1 VNAGASAPPFGE
13 IMAIRKQDVHDNDDD
28 DDQAEKAR
36 KRTRITIDVSPEMR
50 RRIKMAALQNDL
62 SVGEYI
68 GRILEQNVP
77 DETTKTLQRRPA
89 TRMMLEELRQVRD
102 AIMQDRNGQPFEDS
116 TEMIRQ
122 MREDRSKELDQL

>member
-1 VNAGASAPPFGE
+1 
-13 IMAIRKQDVHDNDDD
+13 MAIRKQDVHDNDDD

-62 SVGEYI
+62 KVGEYI
-68 GRILEQNVP
+68 GRILEENVP
-77 DETTKTLQRRPA
+77 DEASKTRQRHPA
-89 TRMMLEELRQVRD
+89 TRKMLEELSQVRE
-102 AIMQDRNGQPFEDS
+102 AIMQDRGGKPFEEDS

-122 MREDRSKELDQL
+122 M